1 MMLAA
6 TSLAALFAAATAEVV
21 PNVGYVNGWAISEM
35 AVRDDDRVR
44 LSSRI
49 RLSIRSAHVAMN
61 AARTLAEPCADRV
74 CR

>member
-49 RLSIRSAHVAMN
+49 RLNSVGARRNERSPH
-61 AARTLAEPCADRV
+61 AR
-74 CR
+74 